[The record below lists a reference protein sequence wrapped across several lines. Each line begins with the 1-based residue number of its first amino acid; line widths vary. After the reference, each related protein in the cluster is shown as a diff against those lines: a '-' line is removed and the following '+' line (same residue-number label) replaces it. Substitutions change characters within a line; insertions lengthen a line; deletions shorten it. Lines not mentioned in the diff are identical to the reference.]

1 MSFLSDLPPGGA
13 LLVIMTDHRT
23 LLAEYAANGSEE
35 AFRELVARYID
46 LVYSTA
52 VRLVNGD
59 THRAEDVAQ
68 TVFADLARQAGKIS
82 QDVMLGGW
90 LHRRTWH
97 VATTLMRNERRRLNR
112 ERQAAEMNTLQDN
125 PEGQFERIA
134 PLLDEA
140 INQLGAGD
148 RAAIVLRFFEHRDL
162 RAVGVALG
170 SNEDAAQ
177 KRVSRAVEKL
187 RCHFARRGIV
197 ASSTVIASVIAANAV
212 HAAPAGLAS
221 AVTTASL
228 AGAAGSSS
236 FGLASAWIKAM
247 LVNKT
252 AFIAAGVILTAT
264 AVSISTVSTAKTRNA
279 RANVPVTAASL
290 REGLVLDMPFDQDEA
305 SSGVITDSSGKARG
319 GKITDRSGQRNHGV
333 AAGVRWTAD
342 GKRGGAYEF
351 TDDGDEIVI
360 TNNKSLNPKQLTLA
374 AWIKTSCMD
383 DKWRRIF
390 DKSYTQ
396 GYALSVAGDFG
407 KQTWRGLL
415 SLEMGP
421 GTHFGVTRIKVADG
435 LWHQVVA
442 TFDGT
447 DQLLFVD
454 GKLEARPVRWKKR
467 EKLGATDFNLVI
479 GCNRSNLS
487 PAENDL
493 GASFRGLI
501 AEPMIW
507 NRALS
512 ANEVAFLYQSQQ

>member
-1 MSFLSDLPPGGA
+1 M
-13 LLVIMTDHRT
+13 MDHRT
-23 LLAEYAANGSEE
+23 LLADYADNGSEE
-35 AFRELVARYID
+35 AFRELVVRYID

-68 TVFADLARQAGKIS
+68 TVFADLARLAGKFS
-82 QDVMLGGW
+82 KDVMLGGW

-97 VATTLMRNERRRLNR
+97 VATTLMRNERRRQNR
-112 ERQAAEMNTLQDN
+112 ERQAVEMNDLQDH

-140 INQLGAGD
+140 INQLGARD

-162 RAVGVALG
+162 RAVGMALG

-187 RCHFARRGIV
+187 RCHFVRRGIV
-197 ASSTVIASVIAANAV
+197 ASSTVIASVIAAHAV

-221 AVTTASL
+221 VVTTASL

-236 FGLASAWIKAM
+236 FGLASTLVKIM
-247 LVNKT
+247 LVKKT
-252 AFIAAGVILTAT
+252 TVIVSAAILTAT
-264 AVSISTVSTAKTRNA
+264 IVSISAVQTKHA
-279 RANVPVTAASL
+279 RVDAPVTAASL
-290 REGLVLDMPFDQDEA
+290 REGLVLDMTFDQDETG
-305 SSGVITDSSGKARG
+305 SGVIMDSSGKVKG
-319 GKITDRSGQRNHGV
+319 GKITDNSGKGNNGV

-360 TNNKSLNPKQLTLA
+360 SNNKSLNPKQLTLA
-374 AWIKTSCMD
+374 AWIKTSYTD

-396 GYALSVAGDFG
+396 GYALSIAGDYQ
-407 KQTWRGLL
+407 KNKWRGLL
-415 SLEMGP
+415 SLEMGT
-421 GTHFGVTRIKVADG
+421 GTHLVLTRKMVADG
-435 LWHQVVA
+435 QWHQVVA

-447 DQLLFVD
+447 DESLFVD
-454 GKLEARPVRWKKR
+454 GKLEGGPLHWKKG
-467 EKLGATDFNLVI
+467 EKVGSSDFNLVI
-479 GCNRSNLS
+479 GCNRSNLH
-487 PAENDL
+487 EDDL
-493 GASFRGLI
+493 GSSFRGI
-501 AEPMIW
+501 IDKPMMW

-512 ANEVAFLYQSQQ
+512 TNEIAFLYQSQQ

>member
-1 MSFLSDLPPGGA
+1 
-13 LLVIMTDHRT
+13 MTDHRT

-35 AFRELVARYID
+35 AFRELVSRYID

-68 TVFADLARQAGKIS
+68 TVFADLARLAGKIS
-82 QDVMLGGW
+82 KDVMLGGW

-112 ERQAAEMNTLQDN
+112 ERQAAEMNTLQDH

-140 INQLGAGD
+140 INQLGASD

-162 RAVGVALG
+162 HAVGVALG

-197 ASSTVIASVIAANAV
+197 ASSTVIASVIAAHAV

-228 AGAAGSSS
+228 VGAAGSSS
-236 FGLASAWIKAM
+236 FGLASTLIK
-247 LVNKT
+247 T
-252 AFIAAGVILTAT
+252 T
-264 AVSISTVSTAKTRNA
+264 AVVSAAILITAVVFISAAKNKHA

-290 REGLVLDMPFDQDEA
+290 REGLVLDMPFDQDETFDHNAA
-305 SSGVITDSSGKARG
+305 SGSEVTDSSGKIKG
-319 GKITDRSGQRNHGV
+319 GKITDNSGQGNHGV
-333 AAGVRWTAD
+333 AAGVRWTPD
-342 GKRGGAYEF
+342 GQRGGAYEF

-360 TNNKSLNPKQLTLA
+360 SNNKSVNPKQLTLA
-374 AWIKTSCMD
+374 AWIKTSYAD

-390 DKSYTQ
+390 DKSYSQ
-396 GYALSVAGDFG
+396 GFAFGFTGDWRQN
-407 KQTWRGLL
+407 KWRGQL

-421 GTHFGVTRIKVADG
+421 GTHFSMTKKVVADG
-435 LWHQVVA
+435 QWHQVVA

-447 DQLLFVD
+447 EQMLFVD
-454 GKLEARPVRWKKR
+454 GKLESRPLRWKKG
-467 EKLGATDFNLVI
+467 EKLGSSDFNLVI
-479 GCNRSNLS
+479 GCNRSNLK
-487 PAENDL
+487 EDDL
-493 GASFRGLI
+493 GSSFRGLI
-501 AEPMIW
+501 DEPMMW

-512 ANEVAFLYQSQQ
+512 TNEIAFLYQSQQ

>member
-1 MSFLSDLPPGGA
+1 
-13 LLVIMTDHRT
+13 
-23 LLAEYAANGSEE
+23 
-35 AFRELVARYID
+35 VARYID

-68 TVFADLARQAGKIS
+68 TVFADLARLAGKFS
-82 QDVMLGGW
+82 KDVMLGGW

-97 VATTLMRNERRRLNR
+97 VATTLMRNERRRQNR

-140 INQLGAGD
+140 INQLGASD
-148 RAAIVLRFFEHRDL
+148 RAAIVLRFFEHHDL

-187 RCHFARRGIV
+187 RGHFARRGIV
-197 ASSTVIASVIAANAV
+197 ASSTVIASVIAAHAV

-236 FGLASAWIKAM
+236 LGLASIWLKTM

-252 AFIAAGVILTAT
+252 TLIAAAVILTAT
-264 AVSISTVSTAKTRNA
+264 AVSISTVKTQHA
-279 RANVPVTAASL
+279 RANAPVTAASL
-290 REGLVLDMPFDQDEA
+290 REGLVLDMTFDHDETYDHGA
-305 SSGVITDSSGKARG
+305 SSGGVMTDGSGRVKGGKITDSSGHG
-319 GKITDRSGQRNHGV
+319 NHGL
-333 AAGVRWTAD
+333 AAGVRWTPD

-360 TNNKSLNPKQLTLA
+360 SNNPSLNPKQLTLA
-374 AWIKTSCMD
+374 AWIKTSYTD

-390 DKSYTQ
+390 DKSWDQ
-396 GYALSVAGDFG
+396 GYDLTMGGDWHG
-407 KQTWRGLL
+407 WSYRGQVGI
-415 SLEMGP
+415 EIGP
-421 GTHFGVTRIKVADG
+421 RVKFIRSGIVVADG
-435 LWHQVVA
+435 KWHHVA
-442 TFDGT
+442 GTFDGNEEIVY
-447 DQLLFVD
+447 VD
-454 GKLEARPVRWKKR
+454 GRPMGSPVPWKS
-467 EKLGATDFNLVI
+467 TVPSNSFNLII
-479 GCNRSNLS
+479 GSNRSTPPEESGLS
-487 PAENDL
+487 
-493 GASFRGLI
+493 FIGLI
-501 AEPMIW
+501 AEPMMW

-512 ANEVAFLYQSQQ
+512 SKEVAFLYQSQQ

>member
-1 MSFLSDLPPGGA
+1 
-13 LLVIMTDHRT
+13 MTDHRT
-23 LLAEYAANGSEE
+23 LLADYAANGSEE

-68 TVFADLARQAGKIS
+68 TVFADLARLAGKFS
-82 QDVMLGGW
+82 PDVMLGGW

-112 ERQAAEMNTLQDN
+112 ERQAAEMNTLHDH

-140 INQLGAGD
+140 INQLGASD

-187 RCHFARRGIV
+187 RSHFARRGIV
-197 ASSTVIASVIAANAV
+197 ASSTVIASVIAAHAV

-236 FGLASAWIKAM
+236 FGLTSIWLKTM

-252 AFIAAGVILTAT
+252 TLIATAVILTAT
-264 AVSISTVSTAKTRNA
+264 AVSVSTVKTRHA
-279 RANVPVTAASL
+279 RANMPVTAASL
-290 REGLVLDMPFDQDEA
+290 REGLVLDMTFDQDEA
-305 SSGVITDSSGKARG
+305 SSGATTDSSGTFKG
-319 GKITDRSGQRNHGV
+319 GEITDNSGKGNNGV

-351 TDDGDEIVI
+351 TADGDEIVI
-360 TNNKSLNPKQLTLA
+360 SNNPSLNPKQLTLA
-374 AWIKTSCMD
+374 AWIKTSYMD
-383 DKWRRIF
+383 EKWRRIF
-390 DKSYTQ
+390 DKSYTE
-396 GYALSVAGDFG
+396 GYALSIAGDFG
-407 KQTWRGLL
+407 KQTWRGQA

-421 GTHFGVTRIKVADG
+421 GTHLFTTRKKVADG
-435 LWHQVVA
+435 QWHQVVA

-447 DQLLFVD
+447 DEMLFVD
-454 GKLEARPVRWKKR
+454 GKLEARPLRWKKGG
-467 EKLGATDFNLVI
+467 KLGVTDFNLVI

-501 AEPMIW
+501 AEPMMW

>member
-1 MSFLSDLPPGGA
+1 
-13 LLVIMTDHRT
+13 MTDHRT

-68 TVFADLARQAGKIS
+68 TVFADLARLAGKFS
-82 QDVMLGGW
+82 KDVMLGGW

-97 VATTLMRNERRRLNR
+97 VATTLMRNERRRQNR
-112 ERQAAEMNTLQDN
+112 ERQAAEMNTLQDH

-187 RCHFARRGIV
+187 RGHFARRGIV
-197 ASSTVIASVIAANAV
+197 ASSTVIASVIAAHAV

-236 FGLASAWIKAM
+236 FSLASIWLQTM
-247 LVNKT
+247 LVKKT
-252 AFIAAGVILTAT
+252 TLIAAAVVLTAT
-264 AVSISTVSTAKTRNA
+264 VISISAIKTKHA
-279 RANVPVTAASL
+279 RANAPVTATSL
-290 REGLVLDMPFDQDEA
+290 REGLVLDMTFDQDEA
-305 SSGVITDSSGKARG
+305 GSGVIMDSSGKARG
-319 GKITDRSGQRNHGV
+319 GKITDNSGKENHGV
-333 AAGVRWTAD
+333 AAGVHWTAD
-342 GKRGGAYEF
+342 GQRGGAYEF
-351 TDDGDEIVI
+351 TADGDEIVI
-360 TNNKSLNPKQLTLA
+360 SNNKSLNPKQLTLA
-374 AWIKTSCMD
+374 AWIKTSYTD

-390 DKSYTQ
+390 DKSWDQ
-396 GYALSVAGDFG
+396 GYDLTMGGDWHGLSY
-407 KQTWRGLL
+407 RGQVGI
-415 SLEMGP
+415 EIGP
-421 GTHFGVTRIKVADG
+421 RLKFIRSGIVVADG
-435 LWHQVVA
+435 KWHHVA
-442 TFDGT
+442 GTFDGNEEIVY
-447 DQLLFVD
+447 VD
-454 GKLEARPVRWKKR
+454 GRPVGSPVPWKKPVPSNS
-467 EKLGATDFNLVI
+467 FNLTI
-479 GCNRSNLS
+479 GSNRSTPSEESGLS
-487 PAENDL
+487 
-493 GASFRGLI
+493 FIGLI
-501 AEPMIW
+501 DEPMMW

-512 ANEVAFLYQSQQ
+512 TNEIAFLYQSQQ

>member
-1 MSFLSDLPPGGA
+1 
-13 LLVIMTDHRT
+13 MTDHRT

-68 TVFADLARQAGKIS
+68 TVFADLARLAGKIS

-112 ERQAAEMNTLQDN
+112 ERQAVEMNELQDH

-197 ASSTVIASVIAANAV
+197 ASSTVIASVIAAHAV

-236 FGLASAWIKAM
+236 FGLTSAWLKTM

-252 AFIAAGVILTAT
+252 TLIAAAVILTAT
-264 AVSISTVSTAKTRNA
+264 AVSMSAVKTKHA
-279 RANVPVTAASL
+279 RANAPVTAASL
-290 REGLVLDMPFDQDEA
+290 REGLVLDMTFDQDETFDHNAA
-305 SSGVITDSSGKARG
+305 SGSAVTDSSGKIKG
-319 GKITDRSGQRNHGV
+319 GKITDHSGQGNHGV
-333 AAGVRWTAD
+333 AAGVRWTPD

-360 TNNKSLNPKQLTLA
+360 SNNPSLNPKQLTLA
-374 AWIKTSCMD
+374 AWIKTTSKD
-383 DKWRRIF
+383 ALWRRIF
-390 DKSYTQ
+390 DKSYTE

-407 KQTWRGLL
+407 KQTWRGQI

-421 GTHFGVTRIKVADG
+421 GTHFIWTKKNVADG
-435 LWHQVVA
+435 RWHQVVA

-447 DQLLFVD
+447 DESLFVD
-454 GKLEARPVRWKKR
+454 GQLAARPLRWKKGG
-467 EKLGATDFNLVI
+467 KLGTTDFNLVI

-487 PAENDL
+487 PKENDL
-493 GASFRGLI
+493 GSSFRGLI
-501 AEPMIW
+501 AGPMMW

-512 ANEVAFLYQSQQ
+512 ANEIAFLYQSQQ

>member
-1 MSFLSDLPPGGA
+1 
-13 LLVIMTDHRT
+13 
-23 LLAEYAANGSEE
+23 
-35 AFRELVARYID
+35 
-46 LVYSTA
+46 
-52 VRLVNGD
+52 
-59 THRAEDVAQ
+59 
-68 TVFADLARQAGKIS
+68 
-82 QDVMLGGW
+82 MLGGW

-97 VATTLMRNERRRLNR
+97 VATTLMRNERRRQNR
-112 ERQAAEMNTLQDN
+112 ERQAAEMNTLQDQ

-140 INQLGAGD
+140 INQLGASD

-187 RCHFARRGIV
+187 RGHFARRGIV

-252 AFIAAGVILTAT
+252 AFIAAAVILTAT
-264 AVSISTVSTAKTRNA
+264 AVSISTVKTKPA
-279 RANVPVTAASL
+279 RANAPVTAAGL

-305 SSGVITDSSGKARG
+305 GSGVIMDSSGKARG
-319 GKITDRSGQRNHGV
+319 GKITDHSGEGNHGV

-351 TDDGDEIVI
+351 TADGDEIVI

-374 AWIKTSCMD
+374 AWIKTSYTD
-383 DKWRRIF
+383 AIWRRIF

-396 GYALSVAGDFG
+396 GYALSIAGDFG
-407 KQTWRGLL
+407 KQTWRGQA

-421 GTHFGVTRIKVADG
+421 GTHLFTTRKKVADG
-435 LWHQVVA
+435 QWHQVVA

-447 DQLLFVD
+447 DEMLFVD
-454 GKLEARPVRWKKR
+454 GKLEARPLRWKKGG
-467 EKLGATDFNLVI
+467 KLGATDFNLVI

-487 PAENDL
+487 QAENDL

-501 AEPMIW
+501 AEPMMW

>member
-1 MSFLSDLPPGGA
+1 
-13 LLVIMTDHRT
+13 MTDHRT

-68 TVFADLARQAGKIS
+68 TVFADLARLAGKFS

-112 ERQAAEMNTLQDN
+112 ERQAVEMNELQDH

-187 RCHFARRGIV
+187 RGHFARRGIV
-197 ASSTVIASVIAANAV
+197 ASSTVIASVIAAHAV

-236 FGLASAWIKAM
+236 LGLASTWLQTM
-247 LVNKT
+247 LVKKT
-252 AFIAAGVILTAT
+252 TLIAAAVVLTAT
-264 AVSISTVSTAKTRNA
+264 IISISAVKTKPA
-279 RANVPVTAASL
+279 RADAPVTAASL
-290 REGLVLDMPFDQDEA
+290 REGLVLDMTFDQDEA
-305 SSGVITDSSGKARG
+305 RSGVITDSSGKAKG
-319 GKITDRSGQRNHGV
+319 GKITDHSGQENHGV

-360 TNNKSLNPKQLTLA
+360 SNNPSLNPKQLTLA
-374 AWIKTSCMD
+374 AWIKTSYMD
-383 DKWRRIF
+383 AIWQRIF

-396 GYALSVAGDFG
+396 GYALSIAGDFG
-407 KQTWRGLL
+407 KQTWRGQA

-421 GTHFGVTRIKVADG
+421 GTHIFTARKKVADG
-435 LWHQVVA
+435 QWHQVVA

-447 DQLLFVD
+447 DEMLFVD
-454 GKLEARPVRWKKR
+454 GKLEARPLRWKKGG
-467 EKLGATDFNLVI
+467 KLGATDFNLVI

-501 AEPMIW
+501 DEPMMW

>member
-1 MSFLSDLPPGGA
+1 
-13 LLVIMTDHRT
+13 MTDPRT
-23 LLAEYAANGSEE
+23 LLSAYVSQGSEP

-68 TVFADLARQAGKIS
+68 TVFADLARLAGTLS
-82 QDVMLGGW
+82 PEVMLGGW

-97 VATTLMRNERRRLNR
+97 VATTLMRNERRRQNR
-112 ERQAAEMNTLQDN
+112 ERQAIEMNGLNDP

-140 INQLGAGD
+140 INQLSARD

-162 RAVGVALG
+162 RAIGGILG

-187 RCHFARRGIV
+187 RGHFLRRGIV
-197 ASSTVIASVIAANAV
+197 ASSAAITSVIAAHAV

-221 AVTTASL
+221 SVTTASL
-228 AGAAGSSS
+228 TGAAGSSS
-236 FGLASAWIKAM
+236 LGLASTWLQTM
-247 LVNKT
+247 LVKKT
-252 AFIAAGVILTAT
+252 TLIAAAVILAAT
-264 AVSISTVSTAKTRNA
+264 VISISAVKTKPA
-279 RANVPVTAASL
+279 RAGAPVTADSL
-290 REGLVLDMPFDQDEA
+290 REGLVLDMTFDQDEA
-305 SSGVITDSSGKARG
+305 SSGVVTDSSGKIKG
-319 GKITDRSGQRNHGV
+319 GKISDRSGQGNHGV

-351 TDDGDEIVI
+351 TADGDEIVI
-360 TNNKSLNPKQLTLA
+360 TNNKSLNPKQMTLA
-374 AWIKTSCMD
+374 AWIKTSYTD

-390 DKSYTQ
+390 DKSYTE
-396 GYALSVAGDFG
+396 GYALSIAGDFE
-407 KQTWRGLL
+407 KSKWRGLL

-421 GTHFGVTRIKVADG
+421 GTHFSVTRKNVADG
-435 LWHQVVA
+435 RWHQVVA

-447 DQLLFVD
+447 DELLFVD
-454 GKLEARPVRWKKR
+454 GQLAARPLRWKKG
-467 EKLGATDFNLVI
+467 EKLEATDFNLVI

-487 PAENDL
+487 PKENDL
-493 GASFRGLI
+493 GSSFRGLI
-501 AEPMIW
+501 DEPMMW

-512 ANEVAFLYQSQQ
+512 ANEIAFLYQLQQ

>member
-1 MSFLSDLPPGGA
+1 
-13 LLVIMTDHRT
+13 MTDHRT

-68 TVFADLARQAGKIS
+68 TVFADLARLAGTFS

-97 VATTLMRNERRRLNR
+97 VATTLMRNERRRQNR

-140 INQLGAGD
+140 INQLGASD

-197 ASSTVIASVIAANAV
+197 ASSTVIASVIAAHAV

-236 FGLASAWIKAM
+236 FVLASAWLKTM

-252 AFIAAGVILTAT
+252 TLIAAAVILTAT
-264 AVSISTVSTAKTRNA
+264 AVSISTVKTQHA
-279 RANVPVTAASL
+279 RANAPVTVASL
-290 REGLVLDMPFDQDEA
+290 REGLVLDMTFDQNEA
-305 SSGVITDSSGKARG
+305 SSGVITASSGKARG
-319 GKITDRSGQRNHGV
+319 GKITDSSGKGNHGV

-351 TDDGDEIVI
+351 TADGDEIVI